1 MIRKT
6 GYILI
11 LVTLLATGSLFRLA
25 GQDFVPTAVEKS
37 AEKVNISGKLHY
49 AHMVLKGQTLYSI
62 SKTYNVSVETIME
75 HNPSLKDGLKSGILI
90 YIPVENAI
98 AEAPRIPRES
108 TPAPAPIPEPE
119 KKNYKKHTAKWYENI
134 YDIAQ
139 KYSVPADALMA
150 INKLGEEAVLS
161 KRQVLL
167 IPDKEYIAAYNR
179 SKKGDLLSTPK
190 AEMPAI
196 SVADTTNVTDTIG
209 TMDENVSSEIDLSI
223 YQQNIIRSY
232 KITLLLPFNTAAGA
246 ENANVNQM
254 DFYAGSMVAFND
266 FISRKGDSRYK
277 LNIVDMND
285 YPSVFS
291 LIVSGVLNGSEVIIG
306 PVFEKNLAPLA
317 EWADENHIPLV
328 SPLDPKAHHLSQ
340 DHPFFFQFPP
350 AQETLMAT
358 TYDGIAQEAKTNG
371 SRPLVIYEKWTGK
384 SRMVNDALNNLS
396 TRGVEYDTLS
406 YGILEGRGIDT
417 TMVKMMDTTK
427 VNTAFVVSESEAFVS
442 DVLRNLHLAKGDNSK
457 LAISLYGL
465 PKWRNFEVVELSYL
479 HELNTHLSLQYNID
493 YTHPDV
499 ERFIGEFRYHFKTD
513 PNQYAFQ
520 GYDIMSYCL
529 SLLDQYGRGFPA
541 HINGEEKSLFQSN
554 IRFEKA
560 DNGSGF
566 TNKGVRNVLYSDN
579 WVIKS
584 WE

>member
-1 MIRKT
+1 MIRKAV
-6 GYILI
+6 YIL
-11 LVTLLATGSLFRLA
+11 VSATLLATGSLFHLS
-25 GQDFVPTAVEKS
+25 GQEFVPTAVEKS

-62 SKTYNVSVETIME
+62 SKTYNVPMETIVE
-75 HNPSLKDGLKSGILI
+75 HNPSVKEGLKSGTLI

-98 AEAPRIPRES
+98 AEGPRIPREA
-108 TPAPAPIPEPE
+108 TPAPVPIPEPD

-134 YDIAQ
+134 YDIAK
-139 KYSVPADALMA
+139 KYSVPVDALIA
-150 INKLGEEAVLS
+150 INKLGENTVLS

-179 SKKGDLLSTPK
+179 SIKGDLLSTPK

-196 SVADTTNVTDTIG
+196 SVADTSHVADT
-209 TMDENVSSEIDLSI
+209 TEVRSENVLPSTDYSI

-232 KITLLLPFNTAAGA
+232 KITLILPFNTVSGA
-246 ENANVNQM
+246 ENANTNQM
-254 DFYAGSMVAFND
+254 DLYAGSMVAFND
-266 FISRKGDSRYK
+266 FMSSKGDSRYK

-291 LIVSGVLNGSEVIIG
+291 LIISGVLNDSEVIIG
-306 PVFEKNLAPLA
+306 PVYEKNLAPLA
-317 EWADENHIPLV
+317 EWADEHRIPLV
-328 SPLDPKAHHLSQ
+328 SPLDPKAHYLSQ

-358 TYDGIAQEAKTNG
+358 TYDGVAQEAKTNG

-384 SRMVNDALNNLS
+384 SRMVNDALNSLS
-396 TRGVEYDTLS
+396 ARGVVYDTLS

-417 TMVKMMDTTK
+417 TMVKMMDTTR

-442 DVLRNLHLAKGDNSK
+442 DVLRNLHLAKGHNSK
-457 LAISLYGL
+457 LEISLYGL
-465 PKWRNFEVVELSYL
+465 PKWRNFEVVELTYL

-493 YTHPDV
+493 YTNPEV
-499 ERFIGEFRYHFKTD
+499 IRFINEFRHHFNTD

-541 HINGEEKSLFQSN
+541 HLDGEEKSLFQSN

-566 TNKGVRNVLYSDN
+566 TNKGVRNILYSEN